1 MVHVGWVFSA
11 DEAPHCSLAP
21 SPMPT
26 GWAMWM
32 TGPNLITW
40 CARKQ
45 VTVSRSSTEA
55 EYNDLANATT
65 EVI

>member
-1 MVHVGWVFSA
+1 VDDRRS
-11 DEAPHCSLAP
+11 
-21 SPMPT
+21 T
-26 GWAMWM
+26 GGFAIFL
-32 TGPNLITW
+32 GPNLITW

-45 VTVSRSSTEA
+45 ATVSRSSTEA